1 MVKFFVIAGESSGDL
16 LGSELIKELKTQYPS
31 AVFVGVGGKLMQE
44 QGLTSIFPITDLMVM
59 GFVEVLPHLFTI
71 LTRIKQT
78 VLAIKNHQ
86 PDYLITIDSPDFC
99 FRVVKTIVRQS
110 IFNTIKK
117 VHLVAPSVWAYRPK
131 RAQKIAKLYNLLLTL
146 LPFEPPYFT
155 KYGLKTV
162 FIGHPL
168 LEKMPSK
175 QQIQENNLQ
184 FRKEH
189 NINLQQTILLI
200 TPGSR
205 MSEIKYLLPIFIE
218 VINQIWQQKPDLVVV
233 LAVTQKTENIIPQMA
248 SKIKARCIFI
258 DHKQKDLAFS
268 ASNYALAKSGTN
280 TLEIAMHQTPMV
292 VAYKT
297 NIISY
302 LIIKSL
308 AKIKFANLLNLLQ
321 NKEIIPELL
330 QNNCQVNKIF
340 FTLNNLINNNFL
352 AQQQITDCLISL
364 KMMQNQQNPM
374 QIAVKNIQQL

>member
-352 AQQQITDCLISL
+352 AQQQINDCLISL
-364 KMMQNQQNPM
+364 QMMQNQQNPM

>member
-280 TLEIAMHQTPMV
+280 TLEIAMHQIPMV

-352 AQQQITDCLISL
+352 AQQQINDCLISL
-364 KMMQNQQNPM
+364 QMMQNQQNPM

>member
-1 MVKFFVIAGESSGDL
+1 MVKFFIIAGESSGDL
-16 LGSELIKELKTQYPS
+16 LGSELIKELKIQYPS
-31 AVFVGVGGKLMQE
+31 CIFVGVGGRLMQE
-44 QGLTSIFPITDLMVM
+44 QGLKSIFPITDLMVM
-59 GFVEVLPHLFTI
+59 GFIEVLPHLFTI

-78 VLAIKNHQ
+78 ALAIKHHQ

-99 FRVVKTIVRQS
+99 FRVVKKIVKQP

-117 VHLVAPSVWAYRPK
+117 IHLVAPSVWAYRPK
-131 RAQKIAKLYNLLLTL
+131 RAKKIAKLYNLLLTL

-168 LEKMPSK
+168 LQKMPS
-175 QQIQENNLQ
+175 QPQIQENNLQ
-184 FRKEH
+184 FRKKY
-189 NINLQQTILLI
+189 NINLQQTILLA

-218 VINQIWQQKPDLVVV
+218 VINQIWQQQPDLVVV
-233 LAVTQKTENIIPQMA
+233 LSITQKTENIIPQMA
-248 SKIKARCIFI
+248 NKIKARCIFI

-292 VAYKT
+292 VVYKA

-302 LIIKSL
+302 LIIKIL
-308 AKIKFANLLNLLQ
+308 TKIKFANLLNLLQ
-321 NKEIIPELL
+321 NKEIIVELL
-330 QNNCQVNKIF
+330 QNNCQVNKIYSAL
-340 FTLNNLINNNFL
+340 LNLMHNKNL
-352 AQQQITDCLISL
+352 AQQQINDCLISL
-364 KMMQNQQNPM
+364 NMMQNQQNPM

>member
-364 KMMQNQQNPM
+364 KMMQNQQHPM

>member
-280 TLEIAMHQTPMV
+280 TLEIAMHQIQMV

-302 LIIKSL
+302 LIIK
-308 AKIKFANLLNLLQ
+308 
-321 NKEIIPELL
+321 
-330 QNNCQVNKIF
+330 
-340 FTLNNLINNNFL
+340 
-352 AQQQITDCLISL
+352 D
-364 KMMQNQQNPM
+364 PM
-374 QIAVKNIQQL
+374 KL